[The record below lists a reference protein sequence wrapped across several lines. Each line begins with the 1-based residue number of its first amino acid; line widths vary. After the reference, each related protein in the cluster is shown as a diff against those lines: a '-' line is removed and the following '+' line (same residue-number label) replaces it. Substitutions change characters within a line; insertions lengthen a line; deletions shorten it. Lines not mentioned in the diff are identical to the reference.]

1 MNRTLRHAALPVLA
15 AATAL
20 ALAAC
25 GGSTSSPSGH
35 EGMPGMTST
44 TSASTPS
51 TPSRPTAA
59 GPHNQADVAF
69 ATGMI
74 PHHGQAITMA
84 QMALS
89 TSTNPKVKD
98 LATAIKA
105 AQDPEIQ
112 TMSGWLTGWAQP
124 VPAATGG
131 HDMSQMGSTTSTT
144 SSTSGSSTMGGMGG
158 MMTDQ
163 EMEQLSKATGA
174 AFDRMWLQMMVKHHQ
189 GAVAMSQTELATGTN
204 PDAKQLA
211 QAIIDSQ
218 TKEIT
223 TMTATL
229 GTLN

>member
-98 LATAIKA
+98 LATAIRA

-131 HDMSQMGSTTSTT
+131 HDMSQMGSTT

-223 TMTATL
+223 TMTAAL
-229 GTLN
+229 GSLN

>member
-35 EGMPGMTST
+35 EGMPAMTST

-112 TMSGWLTGWAQP
+112 AMSGWLTGWAQP

-131 HDMSQMGSTTSTT
+131 HDMSQMGSTT

-223 TMTATL
+223 TMTAAL

>member
-59 GPHNQADVAF
+59 GPHNQTDVAF

-131 HDMSQMGSTTSTT
+131 HDMSQMGSTTS
-144 SSTSGSSTMGGMGG
+144 STSGSPAMGGMGG

>member
-59 GPHNQADVAF
+59 GPHNEADVAF

-131 HDMSQMGSTTSTT
+131 HDMSQMGSTTS
-144 SSTSGSSTMGGMGG
+144 STSGSPAMGGMGG

-223 TMTATL
+223 TMTAAL
-229 GTLN
+229 GSLN

>member
-59 GPHNQADVAF
+59 GPHNEADVAF

-131 HDMSQMGSTTSTT
+131 HDMSQMGSTT

-223 TMTATL
+223 TMTAAL
-229 GTLN
+229 GSLN

>member
-1 MNRTLRHAALPVLA
+1 
-15 AATAL
+15 
-20 ALAAC
+20 
-25 GGSTSSPSGH
+25 
-35 EGMPGMTST
+35 MTST

-112 TMSGWLTGWAQP
+112 AMSGWLTGWAQP

-131 HDMSQMGSTTSTT
+131 HDMSQMGSTT

-223 TMTATL
+223 TMTAAL

>member
-59 GPHNQADVAF
+59 GPHNEADVAF

-98 LATAIKA
+98 LATAIRA

-131 HDMSQMGSTTSTT
+131 HDMSQMGSTT

-223 TMTATL
+223 TMTAAL
-229 GTLN
+229 GSLN

>member
-131 HDMSQMGSTTSTT
+131 HDMSQMGSTTS
-144 SSTSGSSTMGGMGG
+144 STSGSSTMGGMGG

-223 TMTATL
+223 TMTAAL
-229 GTLN
+229 GSLN

>member
-51 TPSRPTAA
+51 RPTAA
-59 GPHNQADVAF
+59 GPHNEADVAF

-131 HDMSQMGSTTSTT
+131 HDMSQMGSTT

-223 TMTATL
+223 TMTAAL
-229 GTLN
+229 GSLN